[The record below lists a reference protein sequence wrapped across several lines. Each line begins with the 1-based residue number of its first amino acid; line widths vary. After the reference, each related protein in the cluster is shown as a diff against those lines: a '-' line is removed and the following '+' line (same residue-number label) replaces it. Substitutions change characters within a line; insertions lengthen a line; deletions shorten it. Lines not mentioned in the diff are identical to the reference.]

1 MFYGSKNKIK
11 LFIENKIKLGNSVF
25 DSLFLNI
32 VVM

>member
-1 MFYGSKNKIK
+1 MSYGSKNKTK